1 MGQDQARDADPD
13 QGRHRTSTRTT
24 ARSRRWWPTSWPSGA
39 TGRNAVW
46 IWESV
51 LARAPMWWRSCP
63 TWRGA
68 MPRSGQNEKA
78 LEYLKRAKE
87 LQPKATSVNSL
98 EVILLEP
105 HRQGAAGLQT
115 DQGTDRAGTY
125 DFDLIN
131 AAYVLGA
138 RAKDWPMAINAL
150 ELRSERWPEQKADG
164 LFKLGS
170 IYASVAEVKDED
182 KALAAYKVRAGSD
195 SRSQSRPRCARRFRR
210 LTRRASE
217 HRGPSR
223 TRRCD
228 RRWGLPGVRCRPAAG
243 RAVAPSSK
251 RAPGPNPGADRRMP
265 LH

>member
-1 MGQDQARDADPD
+1 M
-13 QGRHRTSTRTT
+13 
-24 ARSRRWWPTSWPSGA
+24 
-39 TGRNAVW
+39 
-46 IWESV
+46 
-51 LARAPMWWRSCP
+51 
-63 TWRGA
+63 
-68 MPRSGQNEKA
+68 EKA
-78 LEYLKRAKE
+78 LEYLERAKK
-87 LQPKATSVNSL
+87 LQPKATSVRSL
-98 EVILLEP
+98 EVVLLSRTGKEA
-105 HRQGAAGLQT
+105 QAYKQT
-115 DQGTDRAGTY
+115 KELVAAGTY

-150 ELRSERWPEQKADG
+150 ELRSKRWPEQAVDG
-164 LFKLGS
+164 WLKIGS
-170 IYASVAEVKDED
+170 IYASVAEVKDD
-182 KALAAYKVRAGSD
+182 SKALAAYKAAMAAAPEAN
-195 SRSQSRPRCARRFRR
+195 QAPRRARRFRP